1 MNNTESFISQTLHYL
16 MKNKLAV
23 SGGILVLLVFILS
36 IFAPLVAPY
45 NPSTIDIKNILVG
58 PSLAH
63 PLGTDDLGRDVLSR
77 MLWGGRISLEVGF
90 VAVGIATII
99 GIILGSLAGYYSG
112 WVDSMIMRSVDIMLS
127 IPTIFLVLAVIAPV
141 PAADRHP
148 DPLE

>member
-1 MNNTESFISQTLHYL
+1 

-23 SGGILVLLVFILS
+23 IGGILVLLVFILS

-58 PSLAH
+58 PSFSH

-90 VAVGIATII
+90 VAVGIATVL
-99 GIILGSLAGYYSG
+99 GIVLGAIAGYYG
-112 WVDSMIMRSVDIMLS
+112 GYIDSAIMRAVDIMLS
-127 IPTIFLVLAVIAPV
+127 IPTIFLVLAVIAISSR
-141 PAADRHP
+141 AS
-148 DPLE
+148 LIS